1 MSLIVYA
8 ATFLLALLLIYFLMR
23 NAEKLGIMDMP
34 NERSTHKKPV
44 PRGAGHPAQLI
55 LENSKIKNAM
65 QWKAR
70 YDDIALICKTAFAWE
85 QKFNTFSNEA

>member
-1 MSLIVYA
+1 
-8 ATFLLALLLIYFLMR
+8 MR
-23 NAEKLGIMDMP
+23 NAEKFGIMDMP

-44 PRGAGHPAQLI
+44 PRGAGDPAQLI

-70 YDDIALICKTAFAWE
+70 YDDIILICKTVLAWNRNLILFRMRH
-85 QKFNTFSNEA
+85 KHGIKKRV